1 MNEHNT
7 ILDSFVGIGLDSEV
21 INNPDE
27 YTDLYK
33 ERFRLSDLE
42 ISARVLM
49 HWKKMGLLPDKP
61 IKKTDEQDNESEKG
75 KLNRFNF
82 FELIYLYILQ
92 DLREIGFS
100 IDKLKKV
107 KATLLAKTD
116 IMSLSSLMDKESLN
130 LLKKHGYNTE
140 ILEEFLKHKQD
151 IEYHIDEV
159 PDFVKF
165 PTALDSIILGVLQQK
180 LDFRLIISMN
190 GDVEAEVANS
200 LGQVE
205 KTISNAKPHVVLTLF
220 HYLYRFLSN
229 KKYSELY
236 VSYKLLDQQEMAILD
251 HVRKGQYKEIK
262 IKFNKKDSILL
273 ELTEERK
280 IDNAARLQDILLKG
294 GYQDIQ
300 LKTQKG
306 VITYTTIKTKKQI

>member
-1 MNEHNT
+1 M
-7 ILDSFVGIGLDSEV
+7 
-21 INNPDE
+21 
-27 YTDLYK
+27 
-33 ERFRLSDLE
+33 
-42 ISARVLM
+42 
-49 HWKKMGLLPDKP
+49 
-61 IKKTDEQDNESEKG
+61 
-75 KLNRFNF
+75 
-82 FELIYLYILQ
+82 YLYILQ
-92 DLREIGFS
+92 DLRKIGFS
-100 IDKLKKV
+100 INKLKKV
-107 KATLLAKTD
+107 KGTLLAKTD
-116 IMSLSSLMDKESLN
+116 IMSLSSLLDKESLK

-140 ILEEFLKHKQD
+140 ILEEFLKQKQD

-165 PTALDSIILGVLQQK
+165 PAALVSIILGVLQQK

-205 KTISNAKPHVVLTLF
+205 KTISNAQPHVVLPLF
-220 HYLYRFLSN
+220 HYLYRFLSI

-273 ELTEERK
+273 ELTEERR
-280 IDNAARLQDILLKG
+280 IDNAARLQDVLLKG
-294 GYQDIQ
+294 GYQDIE